1 MGFPCPGCGARSE
14 VGLLCRRCAAEVAP
28 CDGLLPDHLTSRTEP
43 AAAAG
48 WLFDGFGGAHA
59 LSADR
64 TVVGRQPDS
73 DLVVLASSI
82 SRQHAE
88 LVRSGDGW
96 QLRDLGSRNGCHVD
110 GRRIQGRAAL
120 GERAVLRLGDVAFL
134 FAGRRLDVPAPSPR
148 SIATDYVSD
157 ATTVRF
163 TVRGPAL
170 HLCLLATRDGDG
182 AGALLYRPAAGDAPW
197 AETSL
202 PPLEFQLLRVLCDRA
217 IAEAGSPARVRGC
230 VPTKQLARDL
240 PFQSRYANEEN
251 VRQVVR
257 RVRATLHE
265 IGADGLIEA
274 LPGRGY
280 YVAWPVVTT

>member
-28 CDGLLPDHLTSRTEP
+28 CDGLLPDHVTSRTDR

-48 WLFDGFGGAHA
+48 WLFDGFGAAHP
-59 LSADR
+59 LSAER

-88 LVRSGDGW
+88 LAPGSEGW

-110 GRRIQGRAAL
+110 GRRVQGRVGL
-120 GERAVLRLGDVAFL
+120 GERAVVRFGDVAFL
-134 FAGRRLDVPAPSPR
+134 FAGRALALPAS
-148 SIATDYVSD
+148 SAGSVATAYVSD
-157 ATTVRF
+157 TTTVRL
-163 TVRGPAL
+163 TVHGPAL
-170 HLCLLATRDGDG
+170 HLCLLAARDGDG
-182 AGALLYRPAAGDAPW
+182 AGTLLYRPAAGDAPW

-217 IAEAGSPARVRGC
+217 LAEATSPARVRGC
-230 VPTKQLARDL
+230 VATRQLARDL
-240 PFQSRYANEEN
+240 PFQSRFANEEN

-265 IGADGLIEA
+265 IGADGLVEA

-280 YVAWPVVTT
+280 YVAWPVVAS

>member
-14 VGLLCRRCAAEVAP
+14 VGLLCRGCAATVAP
-28 CDGLLPDHLTSRTEP
+28 CDGLLPDHVTARTDR

-59 LSADR
+59 LSAER
-64 TVVGRQPDS
+64 TVVGRQADS
-73 DLVVLASSI
+73 DVVVLATSI

-88 LVRSGDGW
+88 LTRDGGGW

-110 GRRIQGRAAL
+110 GRRVQDHASL
-120 GERAVLRLGDVAFL
+120 GPRAVVRLGDVAFL
-134 FAGRRLDVPAPSPR
+134 FAGSPLALPARSPG
-148 SIATDYVSD
+148 SIATAYVSD
-157 ATTVRF
+157 ATTVRYS
-163 TVRGPAL
+163 VRGPAL
-170 HLCLLATRDGDG
+170 HLCLLAARDGDG
-182 AGALLYRPAAGDAPW
+182 AGALLYRAAASDAAW

-217 IAEAGSPARVRGC
+217 LAEAGSPARVRGC
-230 VPTKQLARDL
+230 VPTRQLARDL

-257 RVRATLHE
+257 RVRATLHA
-265 IGADGLIEA
+265 IGADGLVQA

-280 YVAWPVVTT
+280 YVAWPVAAS